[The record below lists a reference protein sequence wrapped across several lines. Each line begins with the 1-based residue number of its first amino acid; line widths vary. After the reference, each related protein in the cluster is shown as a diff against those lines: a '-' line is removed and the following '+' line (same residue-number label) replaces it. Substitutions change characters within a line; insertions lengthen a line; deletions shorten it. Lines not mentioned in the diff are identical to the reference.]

1 MLQLFDTIETGG
13 LELALTITLV
23 LQANRLTKCAINH
36 KVKIVDFSGGTNEK
50 ILEKLDDIIREKPDD
65 LIIHVGTND
74 ISNNVNFLADVKK
87 IFKEV
92 FKESSST
99 SISFSSII
107 NRKNKTNIQKNL
119 TDMNDR
125 LKKFFI
131 QKRIDFII

>member
-1 MLQLFDTIETGG
+1 MTETGG

-131 QKRIDFII
+131 QKGIDFII